1 MAWSTEEW
9 HQDDDIFYGYPIP
22 AESPAP
28 ELIDK
33 SQLPSRWIFDDQFY
47 GYPYITNPNIINKS
61 ELPSKWIFDDQ
72 FYGYPHIVDL
82 SENPIVLM
90 YGSIPVQR
98 AYLGDTLV
106 WERGGISRIKARL

>member
-28 ELIDK
+28 ELINK
-33 SQLPSRWIFDDQFY
+33 SELPSRWILNTIFY
-47 GYPYITNPNIINKS
+47 GYPYITRPDIIDKS

-82 SENPIVLM
+82 SENPIILM
-90 YGSIPVQR
+90 YRSIPAR
-98 AYLGDTLV
+98 SARLGTELI
-106 WERGGISRIKARL
+106 WKRGGINKII